1 MVQKRKTMSQKL
13 LVMFLQMASL
23 ILLLSSFP
31 YSAFGAPET
40 SVSAKQQILIDVPIK
55 QYDASFA
62 VTPKVV
68 FYKLKYKKGIT
79 LIDIR
84 RPQDFKRLRIPASI
98 NIPLH
103 FIKSKTFLKPTPVV
117 LVHEGFGYSRLI
129 SECRRLKALGFK
141 ISILD
146 GGLPAWHRKGGRLV
160 GDLLALNE
168 MLDISPRQFLPESNY
183 RNLLLI
189 DVSPNRAAES
199 IRTLPHAV
207 HLPDLMHSAS
217 LQKSMRQM
225 IEARRSR
232 LFQSILVF
240 NNTGENYA
248 AIKLMMERKGIDA
261 FYLQDGLSAYQK
273 YLKNLALSWK
283 SRDRRTRTFSN
294 CKPCGEKF
302 EAETFQPGK

>member
-1 MVQKRKTMSQKL
+1 MFQKRKAMSLKR
-13 LVMFLQMASL
+13 LVMSLQLASL
-23 ILLLSSFP
+23 ILLLSVIP

-40 SVSAKQQILIDVPIK
+40 IASVKQQILIDVPIK

-62 VTPKVV
+62 VAPKVV
-68 FYKLKYKKGIT
+68 FYKLRYKKGIT
-79 LIDIR
+79 LVDIR
-84 RPQDFKRLRIPASI
+84 SAKDFKRLRIPASI

-103 FIKSKTFLKPTPVV
+103 FIKSKTFLKPMSIV

-160 GDLLALNE
+160 GDVLALND
-168 MLDISPRQFLPESNY
+168 MRDISPRQFLPERSY

-189 DVSPNRAAES
+189 DVSQKQTAES
-199 IRTLPHAV
+199 IRILPRAV
-207 HLPDLMHSAS
+207 HLPDFMQSSS
-217 LQKSMRQM
+217 LQKSMWQM

-232 LFQSILVF
+232 LFQTILMF
-240 NNTGENYA
+240 NRTGKNYA
-248 AIKLMMERKGIDA
+248 EIKQMMGKKGIDA

-273 YLKNLALSWK
+273 YLEDLTLSWK
-283 SRDRRTRTFSN
+283 SRDSRTRTFSN
-294 CKPCGEKF
+294 CKRCGEQS
-302 EAETFQPGK
+302 ETETFQPGK

>member
-1 MVQKRKTMSQKL
+1 MVQKRKAIIQKL
-13 LVMFLQMASL
+13 LVMFLQLASL
-23 ILLLSSFP
+23 ILLLSGFP
-31 YSAFGAPET
+31 YSASGAPEA
-40 SVSAKQQILIDVPIK
+40 SVSSKQQILIDVPIK

-84 RPQDFKRLRIPASI
+84 SPQDFKRLRIPASI

-103 FIKSKTFLKPTPVV
+103 FIKSKTFLKSTPVV

-129 SECRRLKALGFK
+129 SECRRLKALGFE

-146 GGLPAWHRKGGRLV
+146 GGLPAWHHKGGWLV
-160 GDLLALNE
+160 GDLLALND
-168 MLDISPRQFLPESNY
+168 MRDISPREFLPESSY
-183 RNLLLI
+183 RDIFLI
-189 DVSPNRAAES
+189 DVSPKQTAES
-199 IRTLPHAV
+199 IRILPHAV
-207 HLPDLMHSAS
+207 HMPDLIHSS
-217 LQKSMRQM
+217 FLQNSMWQI

-240 NNTGENYA
+240 SNTGEDYA
-248 AIKLMMERKGIDA
+248 AIKQMMEREKIDA
-261 FYLQDGLSAYQK
+261 YYLQDGLTAHQK
-273 YLKNLALSWK
+273 YLENLALSWK
-283 SRDRRTRTFSN
+283 SRDSRTRTFSN